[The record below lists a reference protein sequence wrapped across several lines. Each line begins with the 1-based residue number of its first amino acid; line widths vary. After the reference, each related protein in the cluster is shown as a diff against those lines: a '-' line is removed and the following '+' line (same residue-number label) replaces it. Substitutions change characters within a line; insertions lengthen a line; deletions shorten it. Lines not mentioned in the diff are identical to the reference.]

1 MLPEPGPQSA
11 PTRWLD
17 GPLREP
23 LEDAVS
29 DYLGR
34 QWGVERGRDVSELAC
49 HPSAVLSDS
58 SFGVFV
64 KYSAAPDA
72 DRQFEVEQVSL
83 RFLSRNAGVLV
94 PTPIGV
100 VPVPDGTLFV
110 MEALEPI
117 ERRPVEWRQLGR
129 TLARIHRVKSDYC
142 GFHMDTYFGPLLQDN
157 TPMDDW
163 ILFYAE
169 RRLRPRLRL
178 AVDAGNVPSS
188 VVAQVE
194 SVIDRLP
201 DLVGR
206 ETTPTLLHG
215 DAQQNN
221 FMSTA
226 EGAYVIDPAI
236 YHGNREIDLAFVD
249 YFQPVPD
256 DVFDGYREELPIPPG
271 FSERRDLWRI
281 SGYLAAVAVEGGAHL
296 DRLTNA
302 LQSYL

>member
-1 MLPEPGPQSA
+1 MTDPELQPAVLQ
-11 PTRWLD
+11 WLK

-29 DYLGR
+29 DYCGR
-34 QWGVERGRDVSELAC
+34 QWQMERGRDVSDLAC
-49 HPSAVLSDS
+49 HPSAILSDG

-72 DRQFEVEQVSL
+72 ARQFEIEQSSL
-83 RFLSRNAGVLV
+83 RFLSRKTGVLI

-100 VPVPDGTLFV
+100 VSVPDGTLFV
-110 MEALEPI
+110 LEALQPI
-117 ERRPVEWRQLGR
+117 ERGPVEWRQIGR
-129 TLARIHRVKSDYC
+129 TLARIHRVQSDHC

-157 TPMDDW
+157 TPTDDW
-163 ILFYAE
+163 TTFYAE

-178 AVDAGNVPSS
+178 AVDSGNVPSP

-194 SVIDRLP
+194 SLIGRLP
-201 DLVGR
+201 ELVGR
-206 ETTPTLLHG
+206 ETIPTLVHG

-221 FMSTA
+221 FISTA

-236 YHGNREIDLAFVD
+236 YYGNREIDLAFID
-249 YFQPVPD
+249 YFQPVPE
-256 DVFDGYREELPIPPG
+256 DVFDGYREALPIPPG

-281 SGYLAAVAVEGGAHL
+281 SGYLAAVAVEGAAHL

-302 LQSYL
+302 LQPYT

>member
-1 MLPEPGPQSA
+1 MLPDLGPQSA
-11 PTRWLD
+11 AMRWFSR
-17 GPLREP
+17 PLREP
-23 LEDAVS
+23 LEVAVS
-29 DYLGR
+29 DYRGR
-34 QWGVERGRDVSELAC
+34 EWRLRRGRDVSDLAC
-49 HPSAVLSDS
+49 HPCAILSDG

-64 KYSAAPDA
+64 KYSPAPDA
-72 DRQFEVEQVSL
+72 ERQFEIERVSL

-110 MEALEPI
+110 LEALQPV
-117 ERRPVEWRQLGR
+117 ERGPLEWRQIGR
-129 TLARIHRVKSDYC
+129 TLARIHRLKSDYY

-157 TPMDDW
+157 APMDDW
-163 ILFYAE
+163 IPFYAK
-169 RRLRPRLRL
+169 RRLRPHLRL

-188 VVAQVE
+188 VVAQAE

-201 DLVGR
+201 ELAGP
-206 ETTPTLLHG
+206 ETTPTLVHG

-221 FMSTA
+221 FITTA

-236 YHGNREIDLAFVD
+236 YYGNREIDLAFVD

-256 DVFDGYREELPIPPG
+256 DVFEGYSEELPIPPG

-281 SGYLAAVAVEGGAHL
+281 SGYLACVAVEGAACL
-296 DRLTNA
+296 DMLTGA
-302 LQSYL
+302 LQPYL